1 MFDGLGFTEQIPPS
15 LHDEVCIGSAIT
27 LGIRSEHLEVQDTE
41 VARFVADRRRAALHQ
56 VAPGRAASAEGEGQ
70 QQEDRF
76 QTEWPQA
83 GASD

>member
-15 LHDEVCIGSAIT
+15 LHDKYASDRPSPWEFGPSIWKSRT
-27 LGIRSEHLEVQDTE
+27 QRWLGLSPT
-41 VARFVADRRRAALHQ
+41 
-56 VAPGRAASAEGEGQ
+56 AEGEGQ